1 MKKYLCHLSV
11 IQLLLSCRAFA
22 VDAAYFSTTESSA
35 AAGPS
40 SIISFGYIVQLIF
53 SLLVVFGFIYLA
65 AKYVF
70 PKFQSGTK
78 GRFIEIVDRLTIE
91 PQVSSYII
99 KAGKSA
105 WLIVVS
111 GKTVAKIDKLE
122 EDFQLDK

>member
-1 MKKYLCHLSV
+1 MKKLLFQLPLV
-11 IQLLLSCRAFA
+11 QLLLSCSSFA
-22 VDAAYFSTTESSA
+22 VDSAYFSTTESSA
-35 AAGPS
+35 VSGSS

-78 GRFIEIVDRLTIE
+78 GKFIEIIDRLTIE

-99 KAGKSA
+99 KAGKSS
-105 WLIVVS
+105 WLIIVS